1 MLLALPNFTRSFT
14 IECNA
19 FGMGVGAILMQ
30 KGKHIA
36 YYSRG

>member
-1 MLLALPNFTRSFT
+1 MLLALPNFTRSFI

-36 YYSRG
+36 YYNKG